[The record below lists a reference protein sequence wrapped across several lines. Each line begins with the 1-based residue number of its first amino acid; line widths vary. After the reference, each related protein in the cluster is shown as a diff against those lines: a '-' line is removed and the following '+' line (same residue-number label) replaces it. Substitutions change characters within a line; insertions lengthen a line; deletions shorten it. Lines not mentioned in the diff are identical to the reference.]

1 MTQGVK
7 RNKFKESLQMFET
20 MNMLQKKHT
29 ERLMLYD
36 LIVIIHFRF
45 ESCHDIFQPTI
56 VINTIEWLAKR
67 FDLS

>member
-1 MTQGVK
+1 M
-7 RNKFKESLQMFET
+7 FKT

-45 ESCHDIFQPTI
+45 EYSCHDIFQPI
-56 VINTIEWLAKR
+56 IEFNKIKWLAKR